1 LSDGDEDKMG
11 KHLNFYSFFLSFAGL
26 ILFYLTRFTG
36 IFKYIRMGIHPL
48 ILVFILTMVGFILG
62 VFGFLSIRD
71 WKSYLLGLLSLI
83 ISFSLLVLILSIL
96 FMGKL
101 LS

>member
-1 LSDGDEDKMG
+1 MG
-11 KHLNFYSFFLSFAGL
+11 KHLNFYSFFLCFVGL

-36 IFKYIRMGIHPL
+36 IFKYIRMGVQPL
-48 ILVFILTMVGFILG
+48 ILIFILSTISFVLGF
-62 VFGFLSIRD
+62 FGILSIRD

-83 ISFSLLVLILSIL
+83 ISFSLSVLILSIL
-96 FMGKL
+96 LIGKL